1 MGTDNPANQLDNADD
16 QHIQPSHASQ
26 DSGNR
31 LRHALANLGLFFEA
45 ARERDPIPSLQEIAG
60 DLLQT
65 DDLEIAIPA
74 GAGPVQYD
82 DAQTLALPIT
92 FGGRPIGRLRM
103 QRKQAF
109 DAEDRTIA
117 FMISQIISV
126 VLEQS
131 SLHGQ
136 IEQYHQQARANADT
150 LEQLLIFKRQIVGG
164 VTDPLHVALLLATQ
178 VPEMVGG
185 DRASLLIVPEDQP
198 DVPQL
203 VLSNGTIASLERARE
218 VRDTGL
224 AGLVFRERRP
234 LIIDETET
242 DQRWLS
248 MSLKSFEA
256 PSRCAMAVPVVW
268 ADQVLGVLTVTT
280 TQSRLFDP
288 SHLNLLELVAHN
300 VSLVL
305 HSATLNER
313 LGKLMRLLAEAMHDL
328 HAPLQS
334 THQTL
339 QQLLPEG
346 PDVSADTRIAVT
358 VGDLRTLAAAL
369 SRISSTTEQIQRAY
383 DELLTLQQTVAAT
396 HLPGETTPDTP
407 NPEG

>member
-1 MGTDNPANQLDNADD
+1 MSKDYRANQSDNTDD
-16 QHIQPSHASQ
+16 QYIQVHDSQ
-26 DSGNR
+26 ESGNR
-31 LRHALANLGLFFEA
+31 IRHALANLGLFFEA
-45 ARERDPIPSLQEIAG
+45 ARERDPLSSLQEIAS

-74 GAGPVQYD
+74 GVDPVQYA
-82 DAQTLALPIT
+82 DAQTLVLPIT
-92 FGGRPIGRLRM
+92 LSGRPIGRLRM
-103 QRKQAF
+103 QRKRAF

-150 LEQLLIFKRQIVGG
+150 LEQLLTFKRQIVGG
-164 VTDPLHVALLLATQ
+164 VPDPLHVALLLTTH

-198 DVPQL
+198 DMPQL

-218 VRDTGL
+218 VRATGL
-224 AGLVFRERRP
+224 AGLVFRECRP

-242 DQRWLS
+242 DQRWVS

-268 ADQVLGVLTVTT
+268 ANQILGVLTVTT
-280 TQSRLFDP
+280 THSRLFDP

-300 VSLVL
+300 MSLAL
-305 HSATLNER
+305 HSATLNDHVK
-313 LGKLMRLLAEAMHDL
+313 KLMNLIAEATYDL
-328 HAPLQS
+328 QTSFGSVRYVLQ
-334 THQTL
+334 H
-339 QQLLPEG
+339 LLPEQSDV
-346 PDVSADTRIAVT
+346 PDDTQISAR
-358 VGDLRTLAAAL
+358 VGDLRALATAL
-369 SRISSTTEQIQRAY
+369 TQIDTTRQQIQQAHT
-383 DELLTLQQTVAAT
+383 ELSDRQ
-396 HLPGETTPDTP
+396 
-407 NPEG
+407 

>member
-1 MGTDNPANQLDNADD
+1 MGADNPSNQLDNADNE
-16 QHIQPSHASQ
+16 HIQHPHAGQ
-26 DSGNR
+26 DGGNR

-45 ARERDPIPSLQEIAG
+45 ACERDPIPSLQEIAG

-74 GAGPVQYD
+74 GVGPVQYD
-82 DAQTLALPIT
+82 DARTLALPIT
-92 FGGRPIGRLRM
+92 LGGRPIGRLRM

-117 FMISQIISV
+117 FMISQIVSV

-164 VTDPLHVALLLATQ
+164 VTDPLHVALLLTTH

-268 ADQVLGVLTVTT
+268 AGQVLGVLTVTT
-280 TQSRLFDP
+280 THSRLFDP

-300 VSLVL
+300 VSLAL
-305 HSATLNER
+305 HSATLKDQVK
-313 LGKLMRLLAEAMHDL
+313 KLMNLLAEAVHDL

-334 THQTL
+334 TRQML
-339 QQLLPEG
+339 QHLLPEQ
-346 PDVSADTRIAVT
+346 PDVSDETQIAVT
-358 VGDLRTLAAAL
+358 VGDLRALAAATN
-369 SRISSTTEQIQRAY
+369 RINTTAEQIRRTH
-383 DELLTLQQTVAAT
+383 DELLTLQQAVVAPQPSADT
-396 HLPGETTPDTP
+396 APDAP
-407 NPEG
+407 NPED